1 MAGKHSADSKYS
13 YDSNDDRNNYE
24 EPKYDYSNYEN
35 LNNNVN
41 SAYDYDDYD
50 DEGMPKKKF
59 IIAGI
64 IIAVIAVV
72 ALIFVLTSKE
82 EVPTNTVQNVT
93 NTQTSVDSMIETHYG
108 YDVLGKIK
116 IDSIGVEQYILDS
129 KQDLALEYGV
139 TKLYGG
145 SINNYGN
152 FCIAGHNKDGI
163 FKRLEEL
170 NVGDTFTIVE
180 PNYKETKYEI
190 KSIYSV
196 EADDLKCLLQDDT
209 KIEITLVTCENGSTT
224 RLVVKAEE
232 VLAN

>member
-13 YDSNDDRNNYE
+13 YGSRYEKNNYE
-24 EPKYDYSNYEN
+24 EPQDDYEN
-35 LNNNVN
+35 TNINFG
-41 SAYDYDDYD
+41 SDYEYDDYD
-50 DEGMPKKKF
+50 DEGMSKKK
-59 IIAGI
+59 I
-64 IIAVIAVV
+64 IIIVGIVIAILVGV
-72 ALIFVLTSKE
+72 LVFVFSGKE
-82 EVPTNTVQNVT
+82 EVPTNTVQNVSDT
-93 NTQTSVDSMIETHYG
+93 STSVDSMIETHYG

-116 IDSIGVEQYILDS
+116 IDSIGVDQYILDS

-170 NVGDTFTIVE
+170 NVGDTFTVVE
-180 PNYKETKYEI
+180 PNYKETKYEV

-209 KIEITLVTCENGSTT
+209 KIEITLITCENGSTT

-232 VLAN
+232 KLAN